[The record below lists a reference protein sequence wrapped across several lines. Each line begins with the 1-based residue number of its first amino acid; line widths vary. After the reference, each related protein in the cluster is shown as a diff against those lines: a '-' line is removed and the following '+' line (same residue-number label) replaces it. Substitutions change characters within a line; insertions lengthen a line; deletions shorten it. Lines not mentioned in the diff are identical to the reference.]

1 MNVASGRSYNRR
13 SDDQRIAELQIK
25 IEDLRKKLEHRQR
38 PDQAVVR
45 EIPKIQKKLRR
56 FAQVSADNGRDD
68 IANSTVAFIAGLDRM
83 IQNMVESPKRR
94 GRPADDDRA

>member
-13 SDDQRIAELQIK
+13 SDDQRIAELQTK

-83 IQNMVESPKRR
+83 IQNMVEPPKRR
-94 GRPADDDRA
+94 GRPSDDDA